1 MSKTKTTRKN
11 KLAPKGRYA
20 DLTNNFAFQK
30 VFANEKEKSLLVTTL
45 NIFFEK
51 KLAYPIKDVVIK
63 NPYIQGETKYSRN
76 SVLDIRCE
84 DTGGNKF
91 IVEMQVNSQKHFI
104 KRSIFYS
111 SMSIASSGKKG
122 EDWDFDFPN
131 VYSLNFLD
139 FEPKFADKRNDV
151 VRYLSLHDDDYPE
164 IRYDYTGFAFVM
176 LPKFNKSLEE
186 CVSLHDKLLFTL
198 RNAHKLKSRPKQ
210 LRGKFF
216 DRLFKL
222 AKFSTFTKMEFSQ
235 YTSRMMARADR
246 KAQLEYAREEGI
258 EQGITQGISQGITQ
272 GISQGIIETAK
283 SMLKEGLD
291 FALVARIT
299 KLPKKQVMALR

>member
-30 VFANEKEKSLLVTTL
+30 VFASEEEKSLLVTTL
-45 NIFFEK
+45 NIFLEK

-139 FEPKFADKRNDV
+139 FEPKFADKRDDV

-216 DRLFKL
+216 DGLFKL
-222 AKFSTFTKMEFSQ
+222 ARISKFTKMEFSQ

-258 EQGITQGISQGITQ
+258 TQGL
-272 GISQGIIETAK
+272 IEAAK